1 MGSQGDKRIMTQAE
15 PLTPLPDQ
23 QLSPM
28 AQRFAGAATPANLR
42 QAAARGKAMLPPPDV
57 LIAIYQAAAYSEAA
71 ADLETAKLARDTTA
85 TLDEKLVRAG
95 LQGHNMPA
103 VVLDFLA
110 RAQHGLRWAVELFL
124 RHRNTADRTIEFLAS
139 VCGTEDLELIAQDEQ
154 RLLQAPGVIAALY
167 MNPKARASTALR
179 AVELAARNG
188 VVVDIP
194 GFEDVVAALSN
205 VKLTAADDAKFQAA
219 VESGKAVVTSE
230 PELDPDKVT
239 QEDVEHIQ
247 ATEEAKTAAPAP
259 QEEEVKTRFE
269 DLPVP
274 HQIRLATLGTAFDR
288 SIAIRSTI
296 RTVAMAAIRSPAVR
310 PNEAMK
316 YAGNR
321 ALHED
326 VIRYI
331 ANKKDWC
338 QLAAIRLALI
348 NNNKTPLGVAL
359 RFLPFLHQRDLK
371 GVSKS
376 RNIPGP
382 IVKGAKELMAKREK
396 R

>member
-1 MGSQGDKRIMTQAE
+1 MSQAPPLSPLSDKE
-15 PLTPLPDQ
+15 
-23 QLSPM
+23 LSPM
-28 AQRFAGAATPANLR
+28 AQRFAGSAVPANLR
-42 QAAARGKAMLPPPDV
+42 QAAARGKALLPPGDLV
-57 LIAIYQAAAYSEAA
+57 IAVYQAAAYSEAGQ
-71 ADLETAKLARDTTA
+71 DTDTAKIARDTA
-85 TLDEKLVRAG
+85 AALDEKLVRAAFQAS
-95 LQGHNMPA
+95 LPA
-103 VVLDFLA
+103 PVLDFLA
-110 RAQHGLRWAVELFL
+110 RALHPQPFALELLL
-124 RHRNTADRTIEFLAS
+124 RHRNTADATIEFLAS
-139 VCGTEDLELIAQDEQ
+139 VGTTEALDTIALDEQ
-154 RLLQAPGVIAALY
+154 RLLQAPAIIAALY
-167 MNPKARASTALR
+167 LNPKARASTALR
-179 AVELAARNG
+179 AVELAARNNK
-188 VVVDIP
+188 VVDIP
-194 GFEDVVAALSN
+194 GFEDLVASLNGVALSEAN
-205 VKLTAADDAKFQAA
+205 DRKFQAA
-219 VESGKAVVTSE
+219 VESGAGVTVVE
-230 PELDPDKVT
+230 PEVDPDKIT
-239 QEDVEHIQ
+239 QEDVERTQ
-247 ATEEAKTAAPAP
+247 AAEEAPRSDDKA
-259 QEEEVKTRFE
+259 EEVKKRFE

-310 PNEAMK
+310 PNEAIK

-331 ANKKDWC
+331 ANKKEWT
-338 QLAAIRLALI
+338 QLAAIRLSLI

-382 IVKGAKELMAKREK
+382 LVKAAKELLAKREK